1 MTNKQRLIATNKIEI
16 GRTRFL
22 RMMDFVRNN
31 RDIVNGIKHSWL
43 AKMMQGASAKM
54 KIRTL
59 YIDTINA
66 AGGNNLERTGKS
78 CKSLLSVVDVLGDQ
92 RQITL
97 EMFYKLFGGDIQN
110 HAILFERIS
119 EDKERLGNFGP
130 KKTAL
135 FLRNIHILHT
145 QGDPISHF
153 ISNYAID
160 EQQLEIPVDRVIV
173 TVLNKVWG
181 TDFSAGSH
189 FKEINEFARLELG
202 KEYMLVE
209 DLWFWGYFNTKVE
222 DGKQE
227 VHATVN
233 EDKYY
238 SADFVYP
245 NDHLIQKLF
254 EFSKLIN
261 HAN

>member
-1 MTNKQRLIATNKIEI
+1 MTNKQRLETAKKIER
-16 GRTRFL
+16 GRDRL
-22 RMMDFVRNN
+22 LELMDFVREN

-43 AKMMQGASAKM
+43 AKMTQDDSAKK

-78 CKSLLSVVDVLGDQ
+78 CKSLYSVVDVLADQ

-97 EMFYKLFGGDIQN
+97 ETFYTLFGADIQN
-110 HAILFERIS
+110 HTMLFERIS
-119 EDKERLGNFGP
+119 EDKERFGNFGP

-145 QGDPISHF
+145 QSDSKSHF
-153 ISNYAID
+153 ISDYAID

-202 KEYMLVE
+202 KDYMLVE

-222 DGKQE
+222 DGKQII
-227 VHATVN
+227 HDTVN

-238 SADFVYP
+238 SADFIYP
-245 NDHLIQKLF
+245 NDGLWQKLG
-254 EFSKLIN
+254 EFSSLVN
-261 HAN
+261 GF

>member
-1 MTNKQRLIATNKIEI
+1 
-16 GRTRFL
+16 
-22 RMMDFVRNN
+22 MMDFVRNN

-43 AKMMQGASAKM
+43 AKIIQGDNAKM

-78 CKSLLSVVDVLGDQ
+78 CKSLLNVVDVLGDQ
-92 RQITL
+92 GQITL
-97 EMFYKLFGGDIQN
+97 ETFYKLFGGEIQN

-119 EDKERLGNFGP
+119 EDKERFGNFGP

-145 QGDPISHF
+145 QGDPKSHF
-153 ISNYAID
+153 ISDYAID
-160 EQQLEIPVDRVIV
+160 EHQLEIPVDRVIV

-181 TDFSAGSH
+181 TAFSAGSH
-189 FKEINEFARLELG
+189 FKELNEFARLELG

-222 DGKQE
+222 EGKQKI
-227 VHATVN
+227 HDIVN

-238 SADFVYP
+238 SADFIYP
-245 NDHLIQKLF
+245 NELLEQKLF
-254 EFSKLIN
+254 EFSRLIN
-261 HAN
+261 HTN